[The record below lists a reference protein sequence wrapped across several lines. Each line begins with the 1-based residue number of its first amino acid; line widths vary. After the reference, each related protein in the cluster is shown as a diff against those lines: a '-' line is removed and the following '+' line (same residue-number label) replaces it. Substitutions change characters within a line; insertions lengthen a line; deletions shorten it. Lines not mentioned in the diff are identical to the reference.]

1 MTVIQMPDKEDKVII
16 LAHRLADMSLE
27 EPGPRQRMQM
37 LDIIE
42 ELAAV
47 LVQESRLVNAALEGS
62 A

>member
-1 MTVIQMPDKEDKVII
+1 MTVINMPNKEDQVII

-37 LDIIE
+37 LEVIE
-42 ELAAV
+42 ELAAH
-47 LVQESRLVNAALEGS
+47 LVQESRLVNAALEGG